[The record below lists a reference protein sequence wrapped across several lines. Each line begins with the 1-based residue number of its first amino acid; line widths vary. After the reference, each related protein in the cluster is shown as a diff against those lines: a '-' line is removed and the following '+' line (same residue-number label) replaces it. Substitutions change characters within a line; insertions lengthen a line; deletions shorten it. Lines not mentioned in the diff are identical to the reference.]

1 MTATSALLGCAVVV
15 ALAAFLVDR
24 VRGRFAPGRASLAPA
39 KGSARAGVLYAFTR
53 AFAPN
58 AKESA
63 SRHLPTYAAGIAYH
77 LAIFAM
83 LATLL
88 ATIGGVAIPRAL
100 AGAGAAL
107 FAVGAACGLG
117 LLVKRRL
124 SPTLAAISVP
134 DDVLA
139 NALVDLALAT
149 GLLACLVPGALP
161 AFQVAG
167 AALLLYAP
175 LGKLRHMWYLFPSRS
190 RLGATLGRRGV
201 RPLARPIG
209 GGRD

>member
-1 MTATSALLGCAVVV
+1 MTATSALLLCALVV
-15 ALAAFLVDR
+15 AIAAFLLDR
-24 VRGRFAPGRASLAPA
+24 LRGRFAPSRASLAPP

-53 AFAPN
+53 AFAPT

-88 ATIGGVAIPRAL
+88 ASLGGAAIPRAV
-100 AGAGAAL
+100 AGSEAVL
-107 FAVGAACGLG
+107 FAVGTACGLG

-124 SPTLAAISVP
+124 SPNLAAISVP

-139 NALVDLALAT
+139 NALVDVALAT
-149 GLLACLVPGALP
+149 GLVACLVPGALP

-175 LGKLRHMWYLFPSRS
+175 LGKLRHMWYLLASRS

-201 RPLARPIG
+201 RPAARPIG
-209 GGRD
+209 SGHD